1 MKVNY
6 ENNETVK
13 FLKSIGFSDDY
24 IMKGIDSGDI
34 NLEKSEDRAARG
46 DHESE
51 TKQEEDIDKL
61 EREAVKKEKKVKRD
75 EKDTAEDRDA
85 EGIEKSDDDED
96 QEEMMKSVNAT
107 IQKSLSVFAPI
118 IESLQKSV
126 ERMDQKLDKIG
137 SSTPSFRS
145 EGVNNFR
152 AIEKAM
158 NFEKDENDK
167 YEVNI
172 VTQRPMASKLIEK
185 ALDGADDIIRKSLQ
199 DDALAYLTNP
209 EAESMGE
216 DLARYMYEKNNV
228 KFVK

>member
-137 SSTPSFRS
+137 SSTPSFKS
-145 EGVNNFR
+145 EGLNNFR

-199 DDALAYLTNP
+199 DDALAFLTNP
-209 EAESMGE
+209 EADVMGE

>member
-96 QEEMMKSVNAT
+96 QKEMMKSVNAT

>member
-118 IESLQKSV
+118 VESLQKSV
-126 ERMDQKLDKIG
+126 ERIDQKLDKIG

>member
-61 EREAVKKEKKVKRD
+61 EKEAVKKEKKVKRD

-137 SSTPSFRS
+137 SSAPSFKS
-145 EGVNNFR
+145 EGLNNFR

-199 DDALAYLTNP
+199 DDALAFLTNP
-209 EAESMGE
+209 EADVMGE

>member
-137 SSTPSFRS
+137 SSTPSFKS
-145 EGVNNFR
+145 EGLNNFR

-199 DDALAYLTNP
+199 DDALAFLTNP
-209 EAESMGE
+209 EADVIGE

>member
-107 IQKSLSVFAPI
+107 IQKSLSVFVPI

-137 SSTPSFRS
+137 SSTPSFKS
-145 EGVNNFR
+145 EGLNNFR

-199 DDALAYLTNP
+199 DDALAFLTNP
-209 EAESMGE
+209 EADVMGE